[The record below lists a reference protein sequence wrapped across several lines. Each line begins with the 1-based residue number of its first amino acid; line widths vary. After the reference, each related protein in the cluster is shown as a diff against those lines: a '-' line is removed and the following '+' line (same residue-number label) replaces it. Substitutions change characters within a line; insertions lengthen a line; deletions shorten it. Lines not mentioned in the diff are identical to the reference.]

1 MRYNLLSARFE
12 FIVRSVI
19 YEEKLIT
26 FSKETSGI
34 SLPEVLQVFLD
45 DFSFISIC
53 TDLGNL

>member
-1 MRYNLLSARFE
+1 MRYKLLSARFE

-19 YEEKLIT
+19 HEEKLIT

-45 DFSFISIC
+45 DFNFISIC
-53 TDLGNL
+53 TNLGCL